1 MDIPLH
7 FPLGKPVAITLP
19 RCYDG
24 EAEALC
30 ALLDAGAPVIH
41 IRKPDA
47 PAAQVEALLRQ
58 LRDAG
63 ADMTRLTLHHDAA
76 LARRYGLGGI
86 HLREGALREWLR
98 QHPDKR
104 HATAQGASAPDVQK
118 TQTQQTQQGNDT
130 YTPRLSAP
138 AHSWEEAARLAPLC
152 DYVTLSPLFDS
163 VSKPGY
169 LAGIDPADA
178 CRRLRLRTDETA
190 KPIPTAIPTELPV
203 SGPGSRIIALGGITP
218 DNISVARAA
227 AFDGA
232 AVIGAVWT
240 TEWLGTG
247 PQPDPKNS
255 DRTPSPGN
263 RPPAGTPSHDISR
276 IDLTATLS
284 NYQRL
289 TRRWQAA

>member
-1 MDIPLH
+1 MDTPLH

-41 IRKPDA
+41 IRKPDT

-138 AHSWEEAARLAPLC
+138 AHSWEEAARLAPMC
-152 DYVTLSPLFDS
+152 D
-163 VSKPGY
+163 
-169 LAGIDPADA
+169 
-178 CRRLRLRTDETA
+178 
-190 KPIPTAIPTELPV
+190 
-203 SGPGSRIIALGGITP
+203 
-218 DNISVARAA
+218 
-227 AFDGA
+227 
-232 AVIGAVWT
+232 
-240 TEWLGTG
+240 
-247 PQPDPKNS
+247 
-255 DRTPSPGN
+255 
-263 RPPAGTPSHDISR
+263 
-276 IDLTATLS
+276 
-284 NYQRL
+284 
-289 TRRWQAA
+289 

>member
-130 YTPRLSAP
+130 YTPRP
-138 AHSWEEAARLAPLC
+138 TRGKRPHG
-152 DYVTLSPLFDS
+152 SPR
-163 VSKPGY
+163 
-169 LAGIDPADA
+169 
-178 CRRLRLRTDETA
+178 C
-190 KPIPTAIPTELPV
+190 AIT
-203 SGPGSRIIALGGITP
+203 
-218 DNISVARAA
+218 
-227 AFDGA
+227 
-232 AVIGAVWT
+232 
-240 TEWLGTG
+240 
-247 PQPDPKNS
+247 
-255 DRTPSPGN
+255 
-263 RPPAGTPSHDISR
+263 
-276 IDLTATLS
+276 
-284 NYQRL
+284 
-289 TRRWQAA
+289 